1 MANRHPNSQAER
13 YVRRVA
19 AVTCS
24 DSDEIT
30 DVTDAL
36 LVATAGNYTI
46 LLENGGDTA
55 VQMYLA
61 AGIWHPMRV
70 KRVNSTSAASTS
82 GVVAGYDP

>member
-1 MANRHPNSQAER
+1 MANRHRESQAER
-13 YVRRVA
+13 YVRRCV

-24 DSDEIT
+24 DSVAIP

-36 LVATAGNYTI
+36 LVGTAGNYDI
-46 LLENGGDTA
+46 LYELNDVVVTT
-55 VQMYLA
+55 YLA

-70 KRVNSTSAASTS
+70 QRVNSTSAASTS